1 MKKTIELDPAVVAEE
16 LAKNRGGYNDIS
28 REAFDRDIKAAQ
40 EGLYV
45 HPEKGGIY
53 SRVRNPGPGLA
64 GKRLEDRGV
73 DVEQLIKQKFQRPE
87 TVNKAKGGS
96 IKGYAKGGS
105 VSSKASSRADGCAQR
120 GKTKGRFV

>member
-45 HPEKGGIY
+45 HPQEGGLR
-53 SRVRNPGPGLA
+53 SRVRGLGPTLA
-64 GKRLEDRGV
+64 AQRLEDRGV

-96 IKGYAKGGS
+96 VKGYAKGG
-105 VSSKASSRADGCAQR
+105 VTRADGCISK
-120 GKTKGRFV
+120 GHTKGKMV

>member
-1 MKKTIELDPAVVAEE
+1 MKKTIELNPAVVAEE

-53 SRVRNPGPGLA
+53 SRVRGLGPSMA
-64 GKRLEDRGV
+64 GQRLEDRGV

-87 TVNKAKGGS
+87 MIQRAKGGS
-96 IKGYAKGGS
+96 VKGYAKGG
-105 VSSKASSRADGCAQR
+105 VTRADGCAR
-120 GKTKGRFV
+120 KGHTKGRMV

>member
-1 MKKTIELDPAVVAEE
+1 MKKSIDLDPAVVAEE

-28 REAFDRDIKAAQ
+28 REAFDRDINAAK

-45 HPEKGGIY
+45 HPQEGGIR
-53 SRVRNPGPGLA
+53 SRVRGLGPSLA
-64 GKRLEDRGV
+64 GQRLEDRGV
-73 DVEQLIKQKFQRPE
+73 DLEQLIKEKFSRPE
-87 TVNKAKGGS
+87 TANKAKGGS

-105 VSSKASSRADGCAQR
+105 VSSRADGCAQR